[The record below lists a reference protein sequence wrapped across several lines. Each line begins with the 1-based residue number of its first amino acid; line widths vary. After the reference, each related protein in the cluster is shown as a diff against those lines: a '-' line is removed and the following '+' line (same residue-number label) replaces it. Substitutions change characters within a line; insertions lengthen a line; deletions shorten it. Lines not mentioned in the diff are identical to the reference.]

1 MSAFEF
7 SKLQISF
14 CVVRHYFKIME
25 EIINEKVNILFVK
38 KCSSRI
44 RLQNISLI
52 NSLLLTCLT
61 LPQAWSIKM

>member
-14 CVVRHYFKIME
+14 CVVKHYFKIME

-38 KCSSRI
+38 NVLRVYGFK
-44 RLQNISLI
+44 ISH
-52 NSLLLTCLT
+52 SLT
-61 LPQAWSIKM
+61 LYS